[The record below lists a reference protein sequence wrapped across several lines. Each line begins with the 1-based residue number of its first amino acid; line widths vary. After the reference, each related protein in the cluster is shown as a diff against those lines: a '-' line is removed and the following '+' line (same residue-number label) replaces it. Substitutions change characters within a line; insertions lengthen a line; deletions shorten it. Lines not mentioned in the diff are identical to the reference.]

1 MLSVANWMLSLIEL
15 KGEIEEAT
23 SLTFSTEDNTS
34 FQKKVVETFI
44 TDLRTTLPA
53 GLAPKIHCF

>member
-1 MLSVANWMLSLIEL
+1 MLSVANWVLSLIEL

-23 SLTFSTEDNTS
+23 SLTFSTADNTS

>member
-1 MLSVANWMLSLIEL
+1 MLSAANWVLSLIEL
-15 KGEIEEAT
+15 KDEIEEAT
-23 SLTFSTEDNTS
+23 SLTFSTVDNTS

>member
-1 MLSVANWMLSLIEL
+1 MLSLIEL

-23 SLTFSTEDNTS
+23 GFTFSTVDNTS

>member
-1 MLSVANWMLSLIEL
+1 MLSAANWVLSLIEL

-23 SLTFSTEDNTS
+23 GLTFSTVDNTS

-44 TDLRTTLPA
+44 TDLRTTLPTD
-53 GLAPKIHCF
+53 LSPKIQCF